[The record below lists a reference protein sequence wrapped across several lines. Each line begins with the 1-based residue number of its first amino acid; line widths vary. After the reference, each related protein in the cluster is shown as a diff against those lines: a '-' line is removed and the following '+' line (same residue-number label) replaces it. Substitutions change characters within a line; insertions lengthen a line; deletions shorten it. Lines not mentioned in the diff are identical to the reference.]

1 MRKNKLINYARKIL
15 EKHDV
20 KPIYIMISGAHLY
33 GFPSKDSDY
42 DIRCTHIIPTT
53 KLFHLKKPKEV
64 IEHSMKI
71 DGVEIDL
78 VSFEIE
84 KTINLILNNNSN
96 VLEQITGENLN
107 PTIEHK
113 ELVKLAKNA
122 ISKKVYNPY
131 KGMAL
136 QNYKKFIE
144 SKNAAYECKAV
155 KKYLYILRSYMAG
168 INALRTGDI
177 EPNINNLNKKFKLSI
192 VNKLVELKKK
202 EERKVLALD
211 VEAEKAIAKLRAGLE
226 LALQES
232 KLPETPKNIEE
243 LDKYLFK
250 VRLKFM

>member
-1 MRKNKLINYARKIL
+1 MRKEIINLIKKAEKKHKVKIL
-15 EKHDV
+15 WAIE
-20 KPIYIMISGAHLY
+20 SGSRAW
-33 GFPSKDSDY
+33 GFASKDSDY

-107 PTIEHK
+107 QTIEHK

-177 EPNINNLNKKFKLSI
+177 EPNINNLNKKFKLPI

-202 EERKVLALD
+202 EERKVIALD
-211 VEAEKAIAKLRAGLE
+211 VEAEKAIAKLRAELE